1 MLYFWGLW
9 VLKAIYKLFM
19 LKKEKYQE
27 QEWDSISFD
36 ADIDMVTHNFGDGI
50 SDDFIKLTNDQIT
63 TFDVAYEN
71 AATLARDIKI
81 KKSETVYINLTGK
94 FIFGDFI
101 GAFIQE
107 NNLKVK
113 ELTVVSLAG
122 NIEIYGLLIALI
134 ERGWVD
140 KLNMVLSEYTIAM
153 DKKHSPE
160 AVNFLKDALVKYK
173 DRFELHTGRVHAKL
187 VLIETEK
194 GGKVTMHGSANLRSS
209 QSIEQLI
216 IQENA
221 ELYDFNYKFYQTLK
235 N

>member
-1 MLYFWGLW
+1 
-9 VLKAIYKLFM
+9 M
-19 LKKEKYQE
+19 LKKDKYQDE
-27 QEWDSISFD
+27 EWDTISFD
-36 ADIDMVTHNFGDGI
+36 TDLDAITHNFGDGI

-71 AATLARDIKI
+71 AETLARDIKI
-81 KKSETVYINLTGK
+81 KKGETVYINLTGK

-160 AVNFLKDALVKYK
+160 AVNFLKDALIKYK
-173 DRFELHTGRVHAKL
+173 GRFELHTGRVHAKL
-187 VLIETEK
+187 VLIETEL
-194 GGKVTMHGSANLRSS
+194 GGKCTMHGSANLRSS

>member
-1 MLYFWGLW
+1 MKNNFEDWGDLC
-9 VLKAIYKLFM
+9 L
-19 LKKEKYQE
+19 Q
-27 QEWDSISFD
+27 S
-36 ADIDMVTHNFGDGI
+36 ADLENETPLHNYGDGI
-50 SDDFIKLTNDQIT
+50 ADEFIKLNNEKIQTR
-63 TFDVAYEN
+63 DVAYDN
-71 AATLARDIKI
+71 AATLARELDF
-81 KKSETVYINLTGK
+81 KKGETAYINLTGK

-107 NNLKVK
+107 NNLCVK
-113 ELTVVSLAG
+113 ELTIVSLAG

-134 ERGWVD
+134 ERGWVA
-140 KLNMVLSEYTIAM
+140 KLNLVLSEYTIAM
-153 DKKHSPE
+153 DRKHSPK
-160 AVNFLKDALVKYK
+160 AVEFLKASLQEYSGK
-173 DRFELHTGRVHAKL
+173 FELHTGRVHAKL
-187 VLIETEK
+187 VLIETEQ